1 VDDATRCDDGEADD
15 RGADDPTRCDDGE
28 ADDRGADDNYVDD
41 NLRLM
46 NEMPYFCSM
55 YKLLIKPFFFLFNPE
70 KAHYLAMDLL
80 KFTTKIP
87 GGKIILKSIFKA
99 KENKTEVA
107 GISFSNKVG
116 LAAGFDKDARWIDE
130 LALLG
135 FGHVEVGTL
144 TPKAQP
150 GNDKPR
156 LFRLPLDNGLINRMG
171 FNNGGVEDAAV
182 RLRKRKSNI
191 IVGGNIGKN
200 KITPNE
206 DALSDYLICLKALHD
221 CVDYFVVNVS
231 SPNTPGLRELQ
242 EKEPLMK
249 ILSALAETNNTFP
262 KPRPIFLKIAPDLT
276 DDQLNDIVEIVLETK
291 IAGVIATNTTI
302 SREQLQTNTQTIQSI
317 GMGGLSG
324 APVRSRSTEVIRY
337 LNSKS
342 NGAFPIIGVG
352 GIHTSKDAQEKLNAG
367 AALIQVYT
375 GFIYEGPAI
384 ARSIANHIN

>member
-1 VDDATRCDDGEADD
+1 M
-15 RGADDPTRCDDGE
+15 
-28 ADDRGADDNYVDD
+28 
-41 NLRLM
+41 M
-46 NEMPYFCSM
+46 NGMMYFCSM

-99 KENKTEVA
+99 KENRLEVA
-107 GISFSNKVG
+107 GISFPNKVG

-135 FGHVEVGTL
+135 FGHVEIGTL

-206 DALSDYLICLKALHD
+206 DALNDYLICLNALHD

-276 DDQLNDIVEIVLETK
+276 DDQLSDIVEIILQTK

-302 SREQLQTNTQTIQSI
+302 SREQLQTSTQTIQSI

-324 APVRSRSTEVIRY
+324 APVRNRSTEVIHY
-337 LNSKS
+337 LNQKSK
-342 NGAFPIIGVG
+342 GAFPIIGVG

-367 AALIQVYT
+367 ASLIQVYT

-384 ARSIANHIN
+384 ARNIANHIN